1 MKKTYRINNID
12 CPNCAAKIESRIKKL
27 EGVLSCEISFL
38 SQRLTLETETDD
50 QSKIIEEAVRISRKV
65 EPDCEIV

>member
-27 EGVLSCEISFL
+27 EGVRSCEINFL
-38 SQRLTLETETDD
+38 SQRLTRETEADY
-50 QSKIIEEAVRISRKV
+50 Q
-65 EPDCEIV
+65 

>member
-27 EGVLSCEISFL
+27 EGVLSCEIN
-38 SQRLTLETETDD
+38 QRLTLETEADD